1 MKSQSR
7 IGVLVVLAAAV
18 LLATGCSVANP
29 FAPSNAAAKTS
40 AEQLALKWS
49 QCMRQHGVNVS
60 DPTGNGAIRIQSSA
74 PPGSARSD
82 GPISGTATT
91 GGGPAG
97 DPTFQAAF
105 NACKQYQPSGRQS
118 SGPPSQQQLDAAT
131 RFAQCMR
138 DHGIPMQDP
147 RAQGNG
153 GIMIGGGGAVDP
165 NSDQFKQAQQ
175 ACQHFM
181 DQAKPQS

>member
-7 IGVLVVLAAAV
+7 IGVLAVLAVAM

-40 AEQLALKWS
+40 AEQLALEWT

-74 PPGSARSD
+74 PPGSASSNA
-82 GPISGTATT
+82 PTTGTATT

-105 NACKQYQPSGRQS
+105 NACKQYQPRGRQG
-118 SGPPSQQQLDAAT
+118 SGPPSQQQLDALAK
-131 RFAQCMR
+131 FAQCMR

-147 RAQGNG
+147 QAQSNG
-153 GIMIGGGGAVDP
+153 AISIGGGGAVDP

-181 DQAKPQS
+181 GQAQPKS